1 MFIVKATSDNVKA
14 GAMTF
19 RRAILDRTTF
29 GRIETLSRTVKV
41 QRHAI
46 LLSVVLLNVVAPTA
60 L

>member
-1 MFIVKATSDNVKA
+1 
-14 GAMTF
+14 MTF
-19 RRAILDRTTF
+19 WKAILDKTTF
-29 GRIETLSRTVKV
+29 GRIVTLSRTENV